1 MRLSEWRTSAP
12 NKEAISPRVSD
23 LIDPVLL
30 ALGSDPD
37 PDCWVAWGEEPAVRY
52 TILVPIAAGL
62 IVCYV
67 RVNVAGEGPRT
78 SAKLIRWNRV
88 QLGELAIETQA
99 AHRLVS
105 FQVDQQVLRGADDMA
120 DRVGAFAMELFAAV
134 DGRPMPARP
143 APGRPAAAAAA
154 PGTAAAS
161 GAAKSGSDKTPGAK
175 TPARKTAAAR
185 PSAATPAGSRSAGA
199 KPASASSAAA
209 PRRSGPSR

>member
-1 MRLSEWRTSAP
+1 MRLSEWRASAP

-30 ALGSDPD
+30 ALGSESD

-105 FQVDQQVLRGADDMA
+105 FQVDQQVLRGADEMA

-134 DGRPMPARP
+134 DGRPMPVRP
-143 APGRPAAAAAA
+143 PTGRPAAAA
-154 PGTAAAS
+154 PGTAAAR
-161 GAAKSGSDKTPGAK
+161 GAAKGGSGKTPGAK

-185 PSAATPAGSRSAGA
+185 PSAAKPAGSRSAGA

-209 PRRSGPSR
+209 SRRPGPSR